1 MSDLIRIKFAVAGG
15 RGIGFGHVMRCA
27 SIAAAAAERGH
38 AVSFALRG
46 DATAAL
52 ALGEEVPDVV
62 LRPWAGTQQLV
73 EDCDWL
79 VIDDPGEI
87 RAELVTAR
95 AAGVRTCVL
104 GRVDQLDLADA
115 TVLPIAHGP
124 KLSHPRLLQGGEWCL
139 ISPAIGTYRARP
151 YPEARL
157 IGLITL
163 GAADPLG
170 LTVPVARAV
179 REAVLGSR
187 EMPWLKLHV
196 IVGPAFADGESVA
209 RELEAV
215 GCRLRRGP
223 SRAELAALMGRA
235 VFAATAFGTSV
246 YDLAAVGVPMVY
258 WTHRSTDLEAAHRLE
273 AAGIGA
279 LAGDGSDFTPAACR
293 ELLGRTLLDP
303 MWRVR
308 ASVRGRAVVANAD
321 GAARIVTLME
331 RGMPLEASA

>member
-27 SIAAAAAERGH
+27 SIASAAAERGH

-115 TVLPIAHGP
+115 TVLPIPHGP

-258 WTHRSTDLEAAHRLE
+258 WTHRPTDLEAAHRLE

-279 LAGDGSDFTPAACR
+279 LAGDGSDFAPAACR